1 MSKGSYNPIR
11 ERLNFEIVR
20 GSRSRP
26 VDKER
31 SILQRMADLLR
42 LRGSKAP
49 NDGFAEPKYR
59 TVVNFIFGGSR
70 ERMQELAFGSQA
82 VNYDKGADNSAI
94 VSKPNFL
101 ANKNIWEY
109 NETPH

>member
-1 MSKGSYNPIR
+1 MANAKQVMDVHVSKGMTSAQSNELLRKRSEKAQEYAMSKDNYDPTR

-59 TVVNFIFGGSR
+59 PS
-70 ERMQELAFGSQA
+70 
-82 VNYDKGADNSAI
+82 
-94 VSKPNFL
+94 
-101 ANKNIWEY
+101 
-109 NETPH
+109 